1 MKKEEGVL
9 KQLEEKNLNK
19 SKLPIVIVC
28 IILSVVI
35 LFGGMWALFAF
46 AFPSKLADFAY
57 NINLNGYALKLYERD
72 YNKNK
77 DINSL
82 YMALNIEIKR
92 ENSEGIVEKY
102 EEFKQLS
109 YYNDFVKNV
118 DAENL
123 KIEEKPIVKASLLN
137 EDNYLKNRYI
147 KALVK
152 LNKGE
157 KAFSFA
163 KNDLL
168 NLNPTFDNLGNY
180 LFGAFCG
187 DNATQYVDDFNA
199 SVGAYEDN
207 PLILA
212 IEDYLDKL
220 DTLFDGYLTFDKT
233 YSYAIGNRIMEVG
246 GDLLNLYKVELI
258 GGAKDYEHV
267 QNIMG
272 KVTKN
277 FKILAME

>member
-19 SKLPIVIVC
+19 SKLPIAIVC
-28 IILSVVI
+28 IVLAVVI
-35 LFGGMWALFAF
+35 LFGGLWALFAF

-57 NINLNGYALKLYERD
+57 NINLNSYALKLYERD

-102 EEFKQLS
+102 EEFKGLS

-123 KIEEKPIVKASLLN
+123 KIDEKPIVKASLLN

-152 LNKGE
+152 LDKGE
-157 KAFSFA
+157 KAFEFA

-187 DNATQYVDDFNA
+187 DATQYVDDFNA
-199 SVGAYEDN
+199 GVGAYEGD
-207 PLILA
+207 PLILT
-212 IEDYLDKL
+212 IEGYLDKL

-258 GGAKDYEHV
+258 GGAKDSEHV